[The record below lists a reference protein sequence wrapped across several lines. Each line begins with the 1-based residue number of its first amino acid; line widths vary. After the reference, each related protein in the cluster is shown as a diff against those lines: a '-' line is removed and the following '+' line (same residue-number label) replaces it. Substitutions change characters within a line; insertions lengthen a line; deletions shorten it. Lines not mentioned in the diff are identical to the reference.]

1 MLVIQPGSLTM
12 SSSRVIE
19 LVLAGRASECLGT
32 AARTWPRLRRAT
44 GPYLSP
50 LTFDLRGMA
59 RIWKSRICRVRSCR
73 CIRQLFCGHVSQG
86 SSRCSWSAS
95 QGRKKFTTSLHLLY
109 FFDAIWCRRVHAA
122 VGLLATASIDHPNT
136 PTRCSCAAC
145 NKTLCSVYKT
155 VSHISRHT

>member
-1 MLVIQPGSLTM
+1 M

-19 LVLAGRASECLGT
+19 LVLAGRASEFLGT

-59 RIWKSRICRVRSCR
+59 LIWKSRICRVRSL
-73 CIRQLFCGHVSQG
+73 QVH
-86 SSRCSWSAS
+86 SSALLWAREPRVFQVLLDRFPGQNKIHS
-95 QGRKKFTTSLHLLY
+95 FLHLSY

-122 VGLLATASIDHPNT
+122 VALLATARIDHPNS

-145 NKTLCSVYKT
+145 NKTLCSVYKS